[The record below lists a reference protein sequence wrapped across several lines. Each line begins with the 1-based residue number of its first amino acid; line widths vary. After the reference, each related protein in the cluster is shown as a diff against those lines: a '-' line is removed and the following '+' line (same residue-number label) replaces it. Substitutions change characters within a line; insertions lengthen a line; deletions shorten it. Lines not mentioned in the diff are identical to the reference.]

1 MKCKIGSQGVF
12 PLVHI
17 KKSRQVRGLLVKNKP
32 YMPTQFNQA
41 KIIENPCVGGHVAWQ
56 KRDQKKN
63 LWYNMTKVVLF
74 VVKIH
79 SKHMNNNK
87 W

>member
-1 MKCKIGSQGVF
+1 M
-12 PLVHI
+12 
-17 KKSRQVRGLLVKNKP
+17 
-32 YMPTQFNQA
+32 A
-41 KIIENPCVGGHVAWQ
+41 KEGP
-56 KRDQKKN
+56 KKN

-79 SKHMNNNK
+79 SKCMNNNK